1 MKYFFTQPFAGKM
14 RGRRPKKIPIR
25 SKIRS
30 GFVKQMAER
39 QGFEPW
45 VRFRTQHFQCCTL
58 DHSDTSPMKS
68 FACLAVNFHKIS
80 PVPKIA
86 TPDGKKRKVF
96 TMLTDVPS
104 AWRRRY
110 IALISANNSKF
121 CSKFNKNDWQCAK
134 IRLYLVKIAHNCSNS
149 IIFFQAHGFVPPS
162 IDRRA

>member
-1 MKYFFTQPFAGKM
+1 MRSNQAVKSKLGGARVRRLPRRHSADGRSSRIWPDLAEYNLSRHKKSRRVAKKWPKRRFF
-14 RGRRPKKIPIR
+14 R
-25 SKIRS
+25 
-30 GFVKQMAER
+30 VKLAER

-96 TMLTDVPS
+96 TMLADVPS
-104 AWRRRY
+104 ASPTLHRSHFGEQFKVLLE
-110 IALISANNSKF
+110 I
-121 CSKFNKNDWQCAK
+121 
-134 IRLYLVKIAHNCSNS
+134 
-149 IIFFQAHGFVPPS
+149 
-162 IDRRA
+162 